1 MRAEKKVI
9 AELEKCYALTTF
21 EYDGERHLVAA
32 AEKDQP
38 CISFSLDGDK
48 RDILWTN
55 PGGVMT
61 MVQYPG
67 RPILLA
73 TKQFYSPN
81 NSDEASLIYL
91 TRKDGEW
98 VRTTFCKLP
107 FVHRFGIL
115 RSGEQYFLIA
125 CTIKSANAFKDDWT
139 CPGRVWTAQLP
150 DNIEEYNE
158 DNPLVM
164 EPAFNGLYKNHGF
177 SVIRDTED
185 GRYTSAVIGTD
196 NGIFHIIPPKVP
208 GEKWNCEKLMDV
220 AASDMLYMDFDQDGE
235 RELLVLSPF
244 HGDNLS
250 VYKKEGEDWKVVY
263 QHEGKLPFLH
273 AIWGDEMQGIPYA
286 FVGNREETKEL
297 LAIHYDKAVGCYVEE
312 KIDEGAGP
320 ANVMMYHTKE
330 RDFLLAANRET
341 NEVAIYSLYL

>member
-1 MRAEKKVI
+1 
-9 AELEKCYALTTF
+9 
-21 EYDGERHLVAA
+21 
-32 AEKDQP
+32 
-38 CISFSLDGDK
+38 
-48 RDILWTN
+48 
-55 PGGVMT
+55 
-61 MVQYPG
+61 
-67 RPILLA
+67 
-73 TKQFYSPN
+73 
-81 NSDEASLIYL
+81 
-91 TRKDGEW
+91 
-98 VRTTFCKLP
+98 
-107 FVHRFGIL
+107 
-115 RSGEQYFLIA
+115 
-125 CTIKSANAFKDDWT
+125 
-139 CPGRVWTAQLP
+139 
-150 DNIEEYNE
+150 
-158 DNPLVM
+158 
-164 EPAFNGLYKNHGF
+164 
-177 SVIRDTED
+177 
-185 GRYTSAVIGTD
+185 
-196 NGIFHIIPPKVP
+196 
-208 GEKWNCEKLMDV
+208 DV